1 MKKTFHYSLIFA
13 VIFAST
19 AIAAGTATE
28 KEFSICPS
36 IPDDFCLEDKQ
47 LITAV
52 KKGLHEALERILLFH
67 KNVNLEY
74 EEGSLLHHA
83 ASEGHLKCAELLV
96 NNGADISATT
106 PHGGTPLHCAAWK
119 GYTDIVQFLLN
130 NNAPINAINF
140 IEQATPLHW
149 AAKQN
154 HTNCIALLLAAGA
167 NPTLKNATNKTA
179 ADYAEELGHQE
190 LAALLRTAE
199 ITWQKEHKQ
208 KACTIS

>member
-1 MKKTFHYSLIFA
+1 MKKTFHYALIFA
-13 VIFAST
+13 VICTST

-28 KEFSICPS
+28 KEFPLCPS
-36 IPDDFCLEDKQ
+36 IPDDFCLEDKY

-52 KKGLHEALERILLFH
+52 KRGLHEALEQILHFN
-67 KNVNLEY
+67 KNVHLEY

-96 NNGADISATT
+96 NNGADVSATT

-119 GYTDIVQFLLN
+119 GYTDIVQFLLK
-130 NNAPINAINF
+130 NNAQVNAINF
-140 IEQATPLHW
+140 VEQATPLHW

-154 HTNCIALLLAAGA
+154 HTNCVALLLAASA
-167 NPTLKNATNKTA
+167 DPTLKNAANQTA
-179 ADYAEELGHQE
+179 ADYAEEHGHQE
-190 LAALLRTAE
+190 LASILREAE
-199 ITWQKEHKQ
+199 ITWHAKHKH